1 MTPHFDKLRPNI
13 LQNILLLTI
22 ILLSSCSP
30 KGKNVLFQTQKE
42 KLAKEPVT
50 IIQGDSSQSIT
61 LQKIQAGN
69 ILAIKNL
76 QSNVQLTG
84 DRGLVNT
91 GQLEVLTFLV
101 EDDGT
106 VNIPVLGKLTLAGMT
121 RVEAEKFLEEQYKAK
136 LLKDPII
143 DLTITNA
150 KVTVLGEFGL
160 QTNVLLI
167 KDQTHL
173 VEILGNVGGLNPR
186 ANKRKI
192 KIIRGDLSNP
202 TVIIANLTDIN
213 SLSDKKL
220 ILQNNDIIY
229 AEPVGLFRSTDRV
242 TSFNIILQTTFAAL
256 NTYIIIR
263 NLTKN

>member
-1 MTPHFDKLRPNI
+1 MTPHFKKRKHNI
-13 LQNILLLTI
+13 LNILLFFSI
-22 ILLSSCSP
+22 IILSSCSQ

-42 KLAKEPVT
+42 KLAKQPVT
-50 IIQGDSSQSIT
+50 VIQGDSTTSIT

-91 GQLEVLTFLV
+91 GQLEIQTFLV

-106 VNIPVLGKLTLAGMT
+106 VNIPVLGKLILAGMT
-121 RVEAEKFLEEQYKAK
+121 RVEAEKYLEEQYRAK

-150 KVTVLGEFGL
+150 KVTVLGEFGT
-160 QTNVLLI
+160 QSNILLT

-173 VEILGNVGGLNPR
+173 VEVLGNAGGLNPR
-186 ANKRKI
+186 ANKKKI
-192 KIIRGDLSNP
+192 KIIRGNLENP
-202 TVIIANLTDIN
+202 TIIIANLSDVN
-213 SLSDKKL
+213 SLSDKRL

-229 AEPVGLFRSTDRV
+229 AEPVGLFRSSDRV
-242 TSFNIILQTTFAAL
+242 TGLNIILQTVFSAL
-256 NTYIIIR
+256 NTYLIIR
-263 NLTKN
+263 NISRN